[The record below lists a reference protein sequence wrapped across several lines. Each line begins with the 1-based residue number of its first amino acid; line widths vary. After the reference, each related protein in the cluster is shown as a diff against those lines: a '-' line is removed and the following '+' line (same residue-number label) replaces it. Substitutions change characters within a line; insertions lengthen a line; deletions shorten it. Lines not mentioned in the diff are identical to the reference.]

1 MALKVGIIT
10 VSDRGARGERED
22 RSGPVAEEVLTSELG
37 AEVLMRE
44 TVPDEVQQIKEALLK
59 GCRLGLDLI
68 VTTGG
73 TGVSPRDVTP
83 EATKEV
89 IERELPGFSEAIRM
103 EGFKKTPHAIIS
115 RGLCGLRGKTL
126 IVNLPGS
133 PKAVRE
139 GLQVILPAIPHTL
152 EKARGDPGECATE
165 V

>member
-22 RSGPVAEEVLTSELG
+22 RSGPVAEEILTSELG

-89 IERELPGFSEAIRM
+89 IERELPGFSEAMRM

>member
-89 IERELPGFSEAIRM
+89 IERELPGFSEAMRM

>member
-10 VSDRGARGERED
+10 VSDRGAREERED
-22 RSGPVAEEVLTSELG
+22 RSGPVAEEILTSELG

-89 IERELPGFSEAIRM
+89 IERELPGFSEAMRM